1 MQIERLWDGVDDE
14 RLAALHGVPRRDLVP
29 GMQREH
35 QRISDPPGLSEP
47 PPPPA
52 GPWVYYPWI
61 PLLIRVLEVA
71 DYRAVR
77 TSRNR
82 DVILASEQT
91 RLAQGRVGIVGL
103 SVGHAMAR
111 TLALEGIGRFRLV
124 DGDELE
130 LSNLNRV
137 PQGLPQLGLPKAE
150 ACARR
155 LYELDPFLDVEVWP
169 GALDLQAAD
178 AFVQGLDVVVDA
190 CDAFP
195 VKLALRAAA
204 ARNRVP
210 LMMETSFRGTL
221 DLENYARDPDHA
233 PFHGALDG
241 APPPTDEDSRV
252 AFFDRLIGPLDA
264 RVEASLRG
272 LGRTHVSYPQT
283 GSDIMLGG
291 ASIARLC
298 RALLLGADVPS
309 GRWRMDLAG
318 HMGLEQRA

>member
-1 MQIERLWDGVDDE
+1 MDIELLWEGRDDE
-14 RLAALHGVPRRDLVP
+14 RLNALHGVQRRDLVP
-29 GMQREH
+29 SMQREY
-35 QRISDPPGLSEP
+35 QKISDPSGQTTP
-47 PPPPA
+47 PAPPA
-52 GPWVYYPWI
+52 GPWVYYHWI
-61 PLLIRVLEVA
+61 PLLVRIVEREPYRVI
-71 DYRAVR
+71 R

-82 DVILASEQT
+82 DVILADEQE

-111 TLALEGIGRFRLV
+111 TLALEGVGRFRLI

-137 PQGLPQLGLPKAE
+137 PQGLPQLGLPKAI

-155 LYELDPFLDVEVWP
+155 LYELDPYLDVDVWP

-178 AFVQGLDVVVDA
+178 DFLRGLDVVVDA

-195 VKLALRAAA
+195 VKMALRAAA
-204 ARNRVP
+204 ARQGIP
-210 LMMETSFRGTL
+210 LVMETSFRGLL
-221 DLENYARDPDHA
+221 DLENYRRDPDHQ
-233 PFHGALDG
+233 PFHGVLEGA
-241 APPPTDEDSRV
+241 APPVDEDSRV
-252 AFFDRLIGPLDA
+252 AFFDRLIGPLDD

-298 RALLLGADVPS
+298 RALLLGEDVPS

-318 HMGLEQRA
+318 HMGLGG